1 MYTLHWVLNYDK
13 IGCCFGGV
21 NAIIDA
27 EVEQIRSVRSLLQ
40 DQHDKAQNIINL
52 ASLITGGALGV
63 VNTALQFSS
72 STANWGNGIG
82 VGGGAASVVLSIVG
96 MRKQSAKATLGDSLR
111 MLGRFFGHQPVAPEA
126 TPSQYPETVWF
137 YLNSVSP
144 DQTGKATRR
153 ELLIDKWKREGKID
167 GRSSSSADSKLDI
180 MSGNASRARKFSIA
194 QLDDRIAMLL
204 DVRARVSLM
213 KLGLAEIMRS
223 LSSR

>member
-96 MRKQSAKATLGDSLR
+96 MRKQSAKATLGDSPR
-111 MLGRFFGHQPVAPEA
+111 MLGRFFGHQPVAAEA